1 MRRLP
6 TGTVTFLFT
15 DIEGSTK
22 LLGELGGEGYADAL
36 AEHRRALRDAVA
48 AHAGV
53 EVDTQGDAFFIAF
66 ARASDAVSAARVAQ
80 DALAAGPVKARM
92 GIHTGEPVVT
102 DEGYV
107 GMDVHRAAR
116 VMAAGHGGQVLISS
130 AARDLL
136 DERFTLRD
144 LGPHR
149 LKDLSAPQ
157 HLFQLGE
164 GEFPPLKTLHQ
175 TNLPVQPTPLI
186 GRQVEL
192 EQASALLRQ
201 NRLVTLVGPGGSG
214 KTRLALQL
222 AADAV
227 EDFEDG
233 VFWVPLQAVAD
244 PTLVD
249 ATIGEVVGANDAVAD
264 FLRGRTTLLL
274 LDNLE
279 HVLDAAPGLAELLR
293 KAPGVK
299 VLATS
304 REPLKLGGEQR
315 FTVEPLP
322 DADAVTLFVER
333 ARAVD
338 SDFAPSPAVLE
349 ICHRLDGLPLALELA
364 AARVSVLS
372 AEDLL
377 LRLDRSLPLLTRGA
391 RDAPERQ
398 RTLQGTIE
406 WSYELCSTEE
416 QQLFG
421 RLGVFPASFALEAA
435 EAVCDAALDTVQTLI
450 DKSLVRRWGSGRLG
464 MLGTIHEYAREQ
476 LVDSGEIVEL
486 GRRHAEHYLVVAES
500 ANLRAE
506 AEGRENPEL
515 ARLEKANF
523 RDALDWAATHDVELG
538 LRLAVSL
545 ETHWVFADPFEGAR
559 RLEALLAD
567 ADGIDPRLRAD
578 ALRALAGALYIVG
591 EFDRGAE
598 LYEESFALYRELG
611 DEWGEGHM
619 LHRLATDAY
628 RLGDLERA
636 IALSEEGLEISRR
649 RHDRKDEAIGL
660 GNLGRVAWI
669 QGNVDQAIELL
680 TGATELAGEVGFLW
694 WQAGTLLELGELTV
708 ESGRL
713 EEAEQWLRQ
722 GIELS
727 HHLDDRL
734 HLVYGLALCARL
746 AAEQG
751 NLERAGRL
759 WGAIEAEERRGA
771 IGQWEDER
779 EEYERVV
786 LAHGGPELERGREAG
801 RQLSLDEAV
810 ETALSPGS

>member
-1 MRRLP
+1 MRQLP

-15 DIEGSTK
+15 DIEGSTR
-22 LLGELGGEGYADAL
+22 LLGELGGDGYADAL
-36 AEHRRALRDAVA
+36 AEHRRVLRDAVA

-66 ARASDAVSAARVAQ
+66 ARASDAVSAAAAAQ

-192 EQASALLRQ
+192 EQASALLRE

-244 PTLVD
+244 PKLVET
-249 ATIGEVVGANDAVAD
+249 TIAQTVGASDGVAE
-264 FLRGRTTLLL
+264 FLRGRKTLLL

-279 HVLDAAPGLAELLR
+279 HLLDAAPALGELLR
-293 KAPGVK
+293 ETSGVRL
-299 VLATS
+299 LATS

-315 FTVEPLP
+315 FPVEPLP
-322 DADAVTLFVER
+322 DTDAVTLFVER

-338 SDFAPSPAVLE
+338 PDFAPSPAVLE

-372 AEDLL
+372 PEDLL
-377 LRLDRSLPLLTRGA
+377 SRLDRSLPLLTRGA

-398 RTLQGTIE
+398 RTLRGTIE
-406 WSYELCSTEE
+406 WSYELCSAEE

-421 RLGVFPASFALEAA
+421 RLGIFPGSFALEAA
-435 EAVCDAALDTVQTLI
+435 EAVCDAALDTAPVADRQEPRSAMGERSAGNAR
-450 DKSLVRRWGSGRLG
+450 DDPRVRTR
-464 MLGTIHEYAREQ
+464 T
-476 LVDSGEIVEL
+476 
-486 GRRHAEHYLVVAES
+486 
-500 ANLRAE
+500 
-506 AEGRENPEL
+506 
-515 ARLEKANF
+515 
-523 RDALDWAATHDVELG
+523 
-538 LRLAVSL
+538 
-545 ETHWVFADPFEGAR
+545 AR
-559 RLEALLAD
+559 RV
-567 ADGIDPRLRAD
+567 R
-578 ALRALAGALYIVG
+578 
-591 EFDRGAE
+591 
-598 LYEESFALYRELG
+598 
-611 DEWGEGHM
+611 
-619 LHRLATDAY
+619 
-628 RLGDLERA
+628 
-636 IALSEEGLEISRR
+636 
-649 RHDRKDEAIGL
+649 
-660 GNLGRVAWI
+660 
-669 QGNVDQAIELL
+669 
-680 TGATELAGEVGFLW
+680 
-694 WQAGTLLELGELTV
+694 
-708 ESGRL
+708 
-713 EEAEQWLRQ
+713 
-722 GIELS
+722 
-727 HHLDDRL
+727 
-734 HLVYGLALCARL
+734 
-746 AAEQG
+746 
-751 NLERAGRL
+751 
-759 WGAIEAEERRGA
+759 
-771 IGQWEDER
+771 
-779 EEYERVV
+779 
-786 LAHGGPELERGREAG
+786 
-801 RQLSLDEAV
+801 
-810 ETALSPGS
+810 